1 MAVTWV
7 KGTFTRPAG
16 TGTQT
21 IDTGSGVVGKAVI
34 LFWTNQTTSGFDES
48 SGHKVLGVGVA
59 ASPSQRGCISNVV
72 QNGVDPAN
80 VGKGYFTDRVI
91 EVFSDSTPTQE
102 SVADFDSFGTGGNAG
117 KFTVNWTENPG
128 GASAIIIH
136 YTFIGGSDVSGA
148 FVGGFTGPTATG
160 NRSYTGV
167 GFQGKIG
174 IFLNTNQTATG
185 SATGASFGMGSAE
198 STSRRW
204 AWACCANDNT
214 NVQQLRANF
223 STLSSC
229 LLSAKH
235 GSAQA
240 DLISD
245 NKADFISW
253 DSDGFTLNHTKVTT
267 SSVRFLGLI
276 LGGTFSGRVG
286 SLNLPGVA
294 SETDSPSLLSVS
306 MGFRPRGV
314 AFLSTNSSLG
324 ELDEEPADYDYGIN
338 LGGFDEDGTQ
348 GIANLDY
355 ETDGGT
361 VPMAAATT
369 TKTTSCWASIDP
381 EWPPGGPPTA
391 GGIEEEVVWTSTND
405 DGFTVEQIVPSPNG
419 PFVPPGTAQR
429 YVTYIAIGDGGQA
442 APPSL
447 RVKHGSVVLRDNQ
460 YNNIGFHDITGL
472 DFQPKAV
479 IFWRSRGLANGN
491 VWVAS
496 TRESI
501 GLATKRGAS
510 VQQGCIAWR
519 NDDNVSTTN
528 TMHSTRNESVWW
540 NGTNNVQ
547 LDSMDADGFT
557 LSYNVA
563 LATERLFWLAI
574 GGTDAEDAIV
584 LLPTMNTSGTDQIIT
599 GAGFRPDCALFLYAN
614 TAHVASG
621 QNDHM
626 TMSFGAA
633 SSASS
638 QWCVAVCADDAVT
651 TTGAMDWNK
660 ILRTD
665 ACMYSFTTGGAQDA
679 NWSLASFDSDGLT
692 LTINDAPAT
701 ASTIGVMLL
710 LKGGRYKAGTQ
721 AKATEAAP
729 LDDAFT
735 GIGFSPSAVLFANTH
750 QTSSNSIQAHENF
763 AIGAASSKDGSQE
776 GASAGVGGD
785 AVLPT
790 QVDQY
795 DTMTKAVITAVHGS
809 TPSVLAA
816 GDMKSYD
823 TDGFTV
829 RWTTNDATADI
840 IAYLAFGTGA
850 FVRGL
855 SDGITISEG
864 IASAH
869 VVSETEPSEFI
880 YISAGLDGGRVL
892 REIPA

>member
-160 NRSYTGV
+160 NRSYT
-167 GFQGKIG
+167 
-174 IFLNTNQTATG
+174 
-185 SATGASFGMGSAE
+185 GMGSAE

-429 YVTYIAIGDGGQA
+429 YVTYVAIGDGGRGRRRPPA
-442 APPSL
+442 SSTAPSCC
-447 RVKHGSVVLRDNQ
+447 G
-460 YNNIGFHDITGL
+460 IT
-472 DFQPKAV
+472 
-479 IFWRSRGLANGN
+479 
-491 VWVAS
+491 S
-496 TRESI
+496 TTTS
-501 GLATKRGAS
+501 
-510 VQQGCIAWR
+510 
-519 NDDNVSTTN
+519 VSTTSRVWTSSRRRSYSGDHAVWRTGTSGSRARGN
-528 TMHSTRNESVWW
+528 PSGSRRNAGPASSRGALRGATTITCRLRTRCTRRA
-540 NGTNNVQ
+540 TNR
-547 LDSMDADGFT
+547 
-557 LSYNVA
+557 Y
-563 LATERLFWLAI
+563 
-574 GGTDAEDAIV
+574 GGTAR
-584 LLPTMNTSGTDQIIT
+584 IT
-599 GAGFRPDCALFLYAN
+599 FN
-614 TAHVASG
+614 WTAW
-621 QNDHM
+621 
-626 TMSFGAA
+626 TR
-633 SSASS
+633 
-638 QWCVAVCADDAVT
+638 
-651 TTGAMDWNK
+651 TG
-660 ILRTD
+660 
-665 ACMYSFTTGGAQDA
+665 
-679 NWSLASFDSDGLT
+679 
-692 LTINDAPAT
+692 
-701 ASTIGVMLL
+701 
-710 LKGGRYKAGTQ
+710 
-721 AKATEAAP
+721 
-729 LDDAFT
+729 
-735 GIGFSPSAVLFANTH
+735 SPSPT
-750 QTSSNSIQAHENF
+750 TSRWRRNVCS
-763 AIGAASSKDGSQE
+763 GS
-776 GASAGVGGD
+776 
-785 AVLPT
+785 P
-790 QVDQY
+790 
-795 DTMTKAVITAVHGS
+795 
-809 TPSVLAA
+809 
-816 GDMKSYD
+816 
-823 TDGFTV
+823 
-829 RWTTNDATADI
+829 
-840 IAYLAFGTGA
+840 
-850 FVRGL
+850 
-855 SDGITISEG
+855 SEG
-864 IASAH
+864 PMRRTQS
-869 VVSETEPSEFI
+869 SSF
-880 YISAGLDGGRVL
+880 R
-892 REIPA
+892 R